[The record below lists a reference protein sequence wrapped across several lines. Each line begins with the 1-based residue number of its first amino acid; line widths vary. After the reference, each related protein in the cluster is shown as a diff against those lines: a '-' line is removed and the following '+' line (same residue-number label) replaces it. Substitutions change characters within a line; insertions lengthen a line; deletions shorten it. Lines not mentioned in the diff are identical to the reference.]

1 MSGSILYLGGSL
13 PTLSETFVSGEV
25 LGLRARGVAVPTA
38 TVHEPGGGLGDP
50 ALGAMAAES
59 IRVYGDRPMGVLPDA
74 ARHALRSPV
83 RSLRVLCGAVR
94 DVLVEPDVPGVKKI
108 KVLWQAL
115 AGLAL
120 ARRIGGRGVVHIH
133 AHMAHV
139 PATIAM
145 YAAGASGVGFSF
157 TGHAV
162 DLFKER
168 TLLRAKL
175 RRAAFV
181 ACISAWH
188 REFYIGEVPSVAG
201 RSPIVRCG
209 VEIPPARESAILSGS
224 SRPVRVLAVGRLVRK
239 KGFDVLIR
247 GLGVLGRE
255 GVAYAC
261 ALIGDGPE
269 RGALEKLA
277 ADEGVAVRFEGSRP
291 NSAVREMMQWAD
303 FFVLPCRVAS
313 DGDRDG
319 IPVVL
324 MEAMASGVCA
334 VSGDLPAIR
343 ELIRDGE
350 TGVLVPPD
358 DAGALASTL
367 SGLISDPARARGLAS
382 AGRAWVEREFS
393 RRVNLD
399 RLIGAFEDLAGV
411 ETGADRADGGGE
423 PASEAGVNG

>member
-1 MSGSILYLGGSL
+1 MSGAILYLGGSL

-25 LGLRARGVAVPTA
+25 LGLRARGVDVPTA
-38 TVHEPGGGLGDP
+38 TVHEPGEGLGDP
-50 ALGAMAAES
+50 ALEAMAAES
-59 IRVYGDRPMGVLPDA
+59 IRVYGDRPATMLPDA
-74 ARHALRSPV
+74 ALRLLRSPL

-94 DVLVEPDVPGVKKI
+94 DVVAEPDVPGVKKI

-145 YAAGASGVGFSF
+145 YAARASGVRFSF

-181 ACISAWH
+181 ACISEWH
-188 REFYIGEVPSVAG
+188 RDFYIGEAPEAAS

-209 VEIPPARESAILSGS
+209 VEIPPARAGSILDDP
-224 SRPVRVLAVGRLVRK
+224 SRPARVLAVGRLVRK

-247 GLGVLGRE
+247 ALGMLEETGRPE
-255 GVAYAC
+255 CV
-261 ALIGDGPE
+261 LIGDGPE
-269 RGALEKLA
+269 RGALEALA
-277 ADEGVAVRFEGSRP
+277 ASEGVKVRFEGSRP
-291 NSAVREMMQWAD
+291 NRAVREMMEWAD

-358 DAGALASTL
+358 DAGVLASTL
-367 SGLISDPARARGLAS
+367 SGLISDAGRARGLAS
-382 AGRAWVEREFS
+382 AGRAWVVREFS
-393 RRVNLD
+393 RGVNLD

-411 ETGADRADGGGE
+411 ETGADRADGGGG
-423 PASEAGVNG
+423 PASESGVNG